1 MMPLPDFYLPLL
13 ARSIEALTNDEI
25 DMLPFGVIG
34 LDQQGVVR
42 LYSKTEARLSGR
54 KSRPTEGLLFFTDV
68 APCMDNEFFKGRI
81 DKAMKA
87 GTLDIAFT
95 HVGDFSDRERE
106 LSVRVQSAADGG
118 VWIFHQRAMTD
129 EPPAND

>member
-1 MMPLPDFYLPLL
+1 MKSLPEFDQPLL
-13 ARSIEALTNDEI
+13 ARAVEALTTDEI
-25 DMLPFGVIG
+25 DVLPFGVIG
-34 LDQQGVVR
+34 LDQAGVVR

-68 APCMDNEFFKGRI
+68 APCMDNEYFKGRI
-81 DKAMKA
+81 EKAIKA

-95 HVGDFSDRERE
+95 HVGDFVDRERE

-118 VWIFHQRAMTD
+118 IWIFHQRTTTD
-129 EPPAND
+129 ELPAND